1 MKPPPGAR
9 FAAYQPKL
17 DNLRGALWML
27 LAVTALTA
35 MFAIIKQ
42 MVSELPFFV
51 VALTRTV
58 VALLVLSPW
67 LIRHRRAGIATS
79 RLKTHFLRAFFGIAS
94 FACITYAI
102 GRMLLSDAMVLSFT
116 SPLWSIVISALVL
129 GEAIRRHRILGTIA
143 GFLGV
148 VMIVK
153 PQAGLDPAM
162 LIALLSAALSSA
174 AIITLK
180 SLSATEPPGRNV
192 FYFFFFGTLILLGPA
207 IATWQTPTWTQ
218 CGWLIGAGLLGGFG
232 QIWLARAYDAAE
244 VTAIAPLDFLRM
256 PLAAAFGFAIFH
268 EVPDAWSAA
277 GATVIFVALLF
288 ITRHYARESRARKPA
303 QS

>member
-180 SLSATEPPGRNV
+180 SRRPGSIRR
-192 FYFFFFGTLILLGPA
+192 
-207 IATWQTPTWTQ
+207 
-218 CGWLIGAGLLGGFG
+218 C
-232 QIWLARAYDAAE
+232 
-244 VTAIAPLDFLRM
+244 
-256 PLAAAFGFAIFH
+256 
-268 EVPDAWSAA
+268 
-277 GATVIFVALLF
+277 
-288 ITRHYARESRARKPA
+288 
-303 QS
+303 